1 MAPMN
6 PGPSP
11 QIPLRGTHTG
21 ENTRTYIT
29 KVIST
34 GAVRRTVAAGRH
46 HREQKWRP
54 AGHLSDCFL
63 KTSRRFLIGTEKSKR
78 VFARVYGKHGPVKY

>member
-1 MAPMN
+1 M
-6 PGPSP
+6 
-11 QIPLRGTHTG
+11 PLRGTHAG

-46 HREQKWRP
+46 HREKKLRP
-54 AGHLSDCFL
+54 AGHQSDCFL
-63 KTSRRFLIGTEKSKR
+63 KTFRRFLIRTGKPKR
-78 VFARVYGKHGPVKY
+78 VFAWVYGKHGPVKY